1 MLIPKKEIVEF
12 MIKEALN
19 KKRIRSQKELADA
32 VSKKLKTGDEGYTI
46 TPKRARMISL
56 ETPGVRVK
64 VKTKKGNIP
73 KRCPVCE
80 RKLKKE
86 YTKNL
91 KGRKV
96 LVSMKCSVCSYR
108 GFGNR
113 WVPSR
118 YEFEII
124 KRD

>member
-1 MLIPKKEIVEF
+1 MLIPKREIVEF
-12 MIKEALN
+12 MIKEILN

-32 VSKKLKTGDEGYTI
+32 VSKKLKTGDEGYAI
-46 TPKRARMISL
+46 TPKRARMIAL

-64 VKTKKGNIP
+64 VKTKKGKVP
-73 KRCPVCE
+73 KKCPACE
-80 RKLKKE
+80 RKLKKV

-96 LVSMKCSVCSYR
+96 LVSMKCSRCSYR
-108 GFGNR
+108 GSGNS

-118 YEFEII
+118 YEFEIS